1 MPTDTAPIRVLL
13 VDDHRTILWGLEKL
27 IESGKPSMQ
36 VVGSATSSSE
46 ALKAIEKTSPDVIL
60 LDLDLGDENGLD
72 AIPGLIAASNAKV
85 LVLTGLRDETVH
97 HRAVL
102 AGARGV
108 IEKETRAESILMAIA
123 KVHEGE
129 IWLDRAATG
138 KLLVEISRKSA
149 SRSATDPVQEKI
161 ATLTVREREIIGLA
175 AANAGATAKSIAEML
190 HISEHTLR
198 NHLTSIYEKL
208 GVANRLELFAFAHQ
222 HKLQPKPRT

>member
-1 MPTDTAPIRVLL
+1 MRQCI
-13 VDDHRTILWGLEKL
+13 
-27 IESGKPSMQ
+27 
-36 VVGSATSSSE
+36 
-46 ALKAIEKTSPDVIL
+46 
-60 LDLDLGDENGLD
+60 
-72 AIPGLIAASNAKV
+72 
-85 LVLTGLRDETVH
+85 TGRCLR
-97 HRAVL
+97 RA
-102 AGARGV
+102 RV

-149 SRSATDPVQEKI
+149 SRSAGDPVQEKI

-175 AANAGATAKSIAEML
+175 AANAGGTARSIAEML

-208 GVANRLELFAFAHQ
+208 GVVNRLELFAFAHQ
-222 HKLQPKPRT
+222 HKLLPKPRT

>member
-175 AANAGATAKSIAEML
+175 AANAGSTAKSIAEML